1 MTMEE
6 FDDLFE
12 ESSVV
17 GGENNEPVSGE
28 NLSNDDFLLEGEDPI
43 TKEPTLVDEL
53 LKLRG
58 ISNAKIKILD
68 EKDQEQ
74 EVDFYGLTK
83 EEQLEILNAR
93 NEDNV
98 TNPNLDEE
106 EILLLNHLRSNNL
119 TVEAFLQQF
128 KDSIASELGKPAEA
142 TYDIDAYDD
151 QELYLLDMKNKFEL
165 TDDEL
170 VAELEKE
177 LKNPEIFNKKVTK
190 LRGEYKT
197 LEDQYKLT
205 QSQEAEQLREQEYNQ
220 FADQMVDIATK
231 INEFHGIDL
240 EDEDKNETLSYLLEL
255 DDKGLSNFY
264 KDLNN
269 PTKLYEAAWYLR
281 YGKEAFDAIKNA
293 YEAEIT
299 RLKKPVK
306 PNVVVQNASKRKEN
320 IHDLF

>member
-6 FDDLFE
+6 FDDLFD
-12 ESSVV
+12 
-17 GGENNEPVSGE
+17 ENSGTEGVNDEPIIGE
-28 NLSNDDFLLEGEDPI
+28 NLNDDNFLLEEEGSSS
-43 TKEPTLVDEL
+43 KEPTLLDEL
-53 LKLRG
+53 LKSRG

-93 NEDNV
+93 NEDEV
-98 TNPNLDEE
+98 TTPDLAEE

-119 TVEAFLQQF
+119 TVETFLQQF
-128 KDSIASELGKPAEA
+128 KDSIYTELGKQTEA

-151 QELYLLDMKNKFEL
+151 QELFLLDLKNKFEL
-165 TDDEL
+165 TDEEL

-177 LKNPEIFNKKVTK
+177 LQNPEIFNKKVTK
-190 LRGEYKT
+190 LRGEYKI

-205 QSQEAEQLREQEYNQ
+205 QAQEAEQLREQEYNQ

-269 PTKLYEAAWYLR
+269 PVKLYEAAWYLR

-293 YEAEIT
+293 YEAEIAK
-299 RLKKPVK
+299 LKKPVK

>member
-1 MTMEE
+1 MEE
-6 FDDLFE
+6 FDDLFD
-12 ESSVV
+12 
-17 GGENNEPVSGE
+17 ENSGTEGVNDEPIIGE
-28 NLSNDDFLLEGEDPI
+28 NLNDDNFLLEEEGSSS
-43 TKEPTLVDEL
+43 KEPTLLDEL
-53 LKLRG
+53 LKSRG

-93 NEDNV
+93 NEDEV
-98 TNPNLDEE
+98 TTPDLAEE

-119 TVEAFLQQF
+119 TVETFLQQF
-128 KDSIASELGKPAEA
+128 KDSIYTELGKQTEA

-151 QELYLLDMKNKFEL
+151 QELFLLDLKNKFEL
-165 TDDEL
+165 TDEEL

-177 LKNPEIFNKKVTK
+177 LQNPEIFNKKVTK
-190 LRGEYKT
+190 LRGEYKI

-205 QSQEAEQLREQEYNQ
+205 QAQEAEQLREQEYNQ

-269 PTKLYEAAWYLR
+269 PVKLYEAAWYLR

-293 YEAEIT
+293 YEAEIAK
-299 RLKKPVK
+299 LKKPVK